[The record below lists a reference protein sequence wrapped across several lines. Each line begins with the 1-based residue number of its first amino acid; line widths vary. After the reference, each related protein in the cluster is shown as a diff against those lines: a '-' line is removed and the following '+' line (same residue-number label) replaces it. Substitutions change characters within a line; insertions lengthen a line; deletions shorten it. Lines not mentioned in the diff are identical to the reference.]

1 MAFKNLEHNGD
12 EDFLEQDI
20 TKRNESNK
28 LSDAIEKRRSKEDA
42 QRKEQDQSRWLNFNN
57 PALWDGEI

>member
-1 MAFKNLEHNGD
+1 MGFKNLEHEGD

-20 TKRNESNK
+20 TKRNEVNK
-28 LSDAIEKRRSKEDA
+28 ISTAIDKRRKEEESQ
-42 QRKEQDQSRWLNFNN
+42 QRETDQTRWLNFNN